1 MANTIH
7 LTGCMPENWEKAL
20 YELTEELGFTVAE
33 ADIHIKGR
41 HMGNEGE
48 KVFVDGEEIG
58 RVMKIVYSY
67 VNEINNGLII
77 CKKGVLKAGD
87 HVSLHGH
94 DAVICGTTFLS

>member
-1 MANTIH
+1 
-7 LTGCMPENWEKAL
+7 
-20 YELTEELGFTVAE
+20 
-33 ADIHIKGR
+33 
-41 HMGNEGE
+41 
-48 KVFVDGEEIG
+48 VDGEEIG

>member
-1 MANTIH
+1 MGLANGINFDKDFI
-7 LTGCMPENWEKAL
+7 GKEAL
-20 YELTEELGFTVAE
+20 MKIRDEGPAREVVGFTVAE
-33 ADIHIKGR
+33 DNIHIKGR

-48 KVFVDGEEIG
+48 KVFVD
-58 RVMKIVYSY
+58 
-67 VNEINNGLII
+67 